1 MNMNVHTCIA
11 FLEQTND
18 PAIAFFSF
26 DTDAD
31 GERGIIRANKEGLRL
46 YALELL
52 KKSLEIEHNT
62 PARSLSFDNYPWL
75 VSDTGYDLIA
85 AVQPECGSRQE
96 IMDDMNMAD
105 DTLSAMQTGI

>member
-11 FLEQTND
+11 FLEQAND

-85 AVQPECGSRQE
+85 AVQPEYGSRQE
-96 IMDDMNMAD
+96 IMDDMDMAD
-105 DTLSAMQTGI
+105 DTLPAMQTGI